1 MKSND
6 MLILPGP
13 LNILEVGLK
22 DGQVLRFNNVLRHNI
37 KFNNES
43 RCYEIYFEY
52 FDEGNM
58 KEVYSTVIIP
68 LNDLELI
75 TCTSLH
81 DSKG

>member
-1 MKSND
+1 MDDIKI
-6 MLILPGP
+6 MRAP
-13 LNILEVGLK
+13 LNILEVGTK
-22 DGQVLRFNNVLRHNI
+22 DGKMLIFNNVLKHNI
-37 KFNNES
+37 KFNNDS
-43 RCYEIYFEY
+43 RCYEIYFQY

-58 KEVYSTVIIP
+58 KEVYSTVVIP

>member
-1 MKSND
+1 MND
-6 MLILPGP
+6 MKIMRGP
-13 LNILEVGLK
+13 QNILEVGLN
-22 DGQVLRFNNVLRHNI
+22 DGQVLRFNNVLKHNI

-43 RCYEIYFEY
+43 RCYEIYFQY

-58 KEVYSTVIIP
+58 KAVYSTVIIP

-81 DSKG
+81 DSKKG